1 MKMNNEVM
9 TVLRDPKLE
18 SKFLVT
24 GMEPSE
30 VTTPDQ
36 FRAFIKEDIDRWN
49 KLIDKAGVQRGK
61 R

>member
-1 MKMNNEVM
+1 M
-9 TVLRDPKLE
+9 DP
-18 SKFLVT
+18 T
-24 GMEPSE
+24 DND
-30 VTTPDQ
+30 TPEK